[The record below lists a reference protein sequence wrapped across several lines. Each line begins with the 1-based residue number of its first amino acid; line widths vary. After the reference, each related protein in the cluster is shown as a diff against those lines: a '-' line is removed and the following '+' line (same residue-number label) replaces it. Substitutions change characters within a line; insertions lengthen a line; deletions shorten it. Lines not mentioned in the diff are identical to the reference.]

1 MSTSND
7 WLVNAYRNRTA
18 NTQANT
24 AKPSDTYE
32 ATDYRYSEIA
42 EWSMGNRDAWK

>member
-1 MSTSND
+1 MTNQTD

-18 NTQANT
+18 NTPTNT
-24 AKPSDTYE
+24 AKRTHGEDSS
-32 ATDYRYSEIA
+32 YRYSEIH